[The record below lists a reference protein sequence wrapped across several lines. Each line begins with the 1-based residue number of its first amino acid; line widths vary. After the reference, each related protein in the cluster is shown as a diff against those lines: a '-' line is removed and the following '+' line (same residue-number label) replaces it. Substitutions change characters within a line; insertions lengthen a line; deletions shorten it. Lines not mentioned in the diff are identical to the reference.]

1 MARCAIALEYLLCEH
16 RASLAAPDGHDSHLH
31 VEQLGKTLGTLR
43 GVYAEIRSASA
54 ADADADEVAS
64 SDSSDLLTD
73 REAEHAAYQILLK
86 LDDHGPFKRASG
98 VVFLRDARATPPE
111 VLTHPKVQARSSIT
125 LVPIRPRRRGERRSL
140 RTLSPG
146 VSLRP
151 SPLAFNPDTPRRLST
166 PLLTPLNSTPTF
178 IRSYGPSTPQ
188 FALRIK
194 IAYEAGNV
202 VEFFRLTRSKRC
214 TYLQACCAFKYFDK
228 IRVRALEALVSSS
241 AKGATM
247 KAATLARDVLR
258 FTANG
263 GGGGGGG
270 GDDDAS
276 ASAAAIDLARRCG
289 LEVSE
294 DDVVRL
300 KPDASGGALAAGEE
314 KRAFAFRAPTTTDDG
329 GRVRR
334 VPSHTGPHTTASAW

>member
-1 MARCAIALEYLLCEH
+1 M
-16 RASLAAPDGHDSHLH
+16 
-31 VEQLGKTLGTLR
+31 
-43 GVYAEIRSASA
+43 
-54 ADADADEVAS
+54 
-64 SDSSDLLTD
+64 
-73 REAEHAAYQILLK
+73 
-86 LDDHGPFKRASG
+86 
-98 VVFLRDARATPPE
+98 
-111 VLTHPKVQARSSIT
+111 
-125 LVPIRPRRRGERRSL
+125 
-140 RTLSPG
+140 
-146 VSLRP
+146 
-151 SPLAFNPDTPRRLST
+151 
-166 PLLTPLNSTPTF
+166 
-178 IRSYGPSTPQ
+178 
-188 FALRIK
+188 RIK

-214 TYLQACCAFKYFDK
+214 TYLQACCTFKYFEK

-263 GGGGGGG
+263 DGGGGGGG
-270 GDDDAS
+270 GDDDDDDAS

-294 DDVVRL
+294 DGVVRL

-334 VPSHTGPHTTASAW
+334 VPSRTGPHTTASAR

>member
-1 MARCAIALEYLLCEH
+1 M
-16 RASLAAPDGHDSHLH
+16 
-31 VEQLGKTLGTLR
+31 
-43 GVYAEIRSASA
+43 
-54 ADADADEVAS
+54 
-64 SDSSDLLTD
+64 
-73 REAEHAAYQILLK
+73 
-86 LDDHGPFKRASG
+86 F
-98 VVFLRDARATPPE
+98 
-111 VLTHPKVQARSSIT
+111 T
-125 LVPIRPRRRGERRSL
+125 LVPIRPRSRGERRSL

-214 TYLQACCAFKYFDK
+214 TYLQACCTFKYFEK

-247 KAATLARDVLR
+247 
-258 FTANG
+258 
-263 GGGGGGG
+263 
-270 GDDDAS
+270 
-276 ASAAAIDLARRCG
+276 
-289 LEVSE
+289 
-294 DDVVRL
+294 

-334 VPSHTGPHTTASAW
+334 VPSRTGPHTTASAR

>member
-1 MARCAIALEYLLCEH
+1 M
-16 RASLAAPDGHDSHLH
+16 
-31 VEQLGKTLGTLR
+31 
-43 GVYAEIRSASA
+43 
-54 ADADADEVAS
+54 
-64 SDSSDLLTD
+64 
-73 REAEHAAYQILLK
+73 
-86 LDDHGPFKRASG
+86 F
-98 VVFLRDARATPPE
+98 
-111 VLTHPKVQARSSIT
+111 T
-125 LVPIRPRRRGERRSL
+125 LVPIRPRSRGERRSL

-214 TYLQACCAFKYFDK
+214 TYLQACCTFKYFEK

-263 GGGGGGG
+263 DGGGGGGG
-270 GDDDAS
+270 GDD
-276 ASAAAIDLARRCG
+276 ARRVRVRGGDRPRAAVRSRG
-289 LEVSE
+289 L
-294 DDVVRL
+294 
-300 KPDASGGALAAGEE
+300 GG
-314 KRAFAFRAPTTTDDG
+314 RRRAPEAGRERRRARRRRGEARVRVPRADDDG
-329 GRVRR
+329 RR
-334 VPSHTGPHTTASAW
+334 RTSQAGSISHWSPYDCVGVVNADP

>member
-1 MARCAIALEYLLCEH
+1 M
-16 RASLAAPDGHDSHLH
+16 
-31 VEQLGKTLGTLR
+31 
-43 GVYAEIRSASA
+43 
-54 ADADADEVAS
+54 
-64 SDSSDLLTD
+64 
-73 REAEHAAYQILLK
+73 
-86 LDDHGPFKRASG
+86 F
-98 VVFLRDARATPPE
+98 
-111 VLTHPKVQARSSIT
+111 T
-125 LVPIRPRRRGERRSL
+125 LVPIRPRSRGERRSL

-178 IRSYGPSTPQ
+178 IRSYGPSTLQ
-188 FALRIK
+188 FALKIK

-214 TYLQACCAFKYFDK
+214 TYLQACCTFKYFEK

-263 GGGGGGG
+263 DGGGGGGG
-270 GDDDAS
+270 GGGDDDDDAS

-294 DDVVRL
+294 DGVVRL